1 MHEDGTF
8 GYDAAMESNLSMHKA
23 KQTKVLLI
31 TPPMV
36 QLNTPYPAT
45 PVLTGFLKE
54 NGVDAVQFDMSL
66 AVALRLFTREGV
78 KTAIEFADEREDPS
92 PQLMAFLENAEL
104 YASLVDGVMR
114 FLQGRDPEMAWLIC
128 RRGFL
133 PEGLHFRELDPS
145 DEELDEENLQAYFG
159 SLGIQDKAKMLAS
172 LFLDDLADAFKE
184 AVDPGFGFAKYA
196 EHLAVSAPSFDPFY
210 TRLISD
216 EPTVVDTLIDEL
228 TRQLLDE
235 HKPDFV
241 GLTVPFPGT
250 VYAAFRV
257 AACVRRHAPDVKL
270 VLGGGYVNSE
280 LRDMTDKRVFD
291 FFDYV
296 SFDEGFNPW
305 LGIIGKAELQS
316 VMTCDGFIPAKA
328 STSGKYK
335 VPVSDYTG
343 LDMTRYLSML
353 ETANPMHRLWSDGRW
368 LKVQLSSGCYWHKC
382 AFCDVSLDYI
392 QCFAPPDPTQA
403 VDALVQMM
411 TETGIRA
418 FHFTD
423 EALAPALLNAMC
435 DEITRRGVM
444 MTWWGNIRLD
454 ATFNDALIVKMWNA
468 GCIGISA
475 GLECANDR
483 LLKLMNKGITLKT
496 ATRVCESFSENG
508 MMVHVYLMY
517 GFPTQTYAETVGALE
532 FVRSLYEE
540 GFIQSSFWHRFALTV
555 HSPIAKNPAEFGIE
569 LLPQDATDARFALN
583 EIPFYERGAPDLDR
597 IGKALHVANYNLTR
611 GAGLSVSADYWF
623 DLDGRDLS

>member
-1 MHEDGTF
+1 
-8 GYDAAMESNLSMHKA
+8 MESNLSMQMA
-23 KQTKVLLI
+23 KKTKVLLI

-54 NGVDAVQFDMSL
+54 NGIDAVQFDMSL
-66 AVALRLFTREGV
+66 AVALRLFTRESIE
-78 KTAIEFADEREDPS
+78 TAAELADKLEEPS
-92 PQLMAFLENAEL
+92 LQIMAFLENSEL
-104 YASLVDGVMR
+104 YASLVDGVVR

-145 DEELDEENLQAYFG
+145 EEELDEENLHAYFG
-159 SLGIQDKAKMLAS
+159 SLGIQDKAKMFAS
-172 LFLDDLADAFKE
+172 LFLDDLADVFKE
-184 AVDPGFGFAKYA
+184 VVDPGFGFAQYA

-210 TRLISD
+210 ARLVSD
-216 EPTVVDTLIDEL
+216 NPTVVDTLIDEL

-235 HKPDFV
+235 HKPDIV
-241 GLTVPFPGT
+241 GLTIPFPGT

-257 AACVRRHAPDVKL
+257 AACVRRHAPNVKL

-280 LRDMTDKRVFD
+280 LRDMRDKRVFD

-305 LGIIGKAELQS
+305 LGIVGKIELQS
-316 VMTCDGFIPAKA
+316 VMTRNGFIPAKPF
-328 STSGKYK
+328 TPGKYK

-343 LDMTRYLSML
+343 LDITRYLSML

-392 QCFAPPDPTQA
+392 QCFAPPDPIQA
-403 VDALVQMM
+403 VDALVQMI

-435 DEITRRGVM
+435 DEISRRGVT

-454 ATFNDALIVKMWNA
+454 GAFNDALVVKMWNA

-496 ATRVCESFSENG
+496 AKRVCKSFSENG

-517 GFPTQTYAETVGALE
+517 GFPTQTYEETIGALE

-555 HSPIAKNPAEFGIE
+555 HSPIAKKPEKFGIE
-569 LLPQDATDARFALN
+569 LIFQADTATLFALN
-583 EIPFYERGAPDLDR
+583 EIPYQELGAPDLDR
-597 IGKALHVANYNLTR
+597 IGKSLRIANDNFTR
-611 GAGLSVSADYWF
+611 GAGITVSADYWF
-623 DLDGRDLS
+623 NLDED